1 MAGVVLMGALCAA
14 SWFAARRRADVAD
27 SKGMG
32 SNDIERNGMGY
43 CDTSSRGKS
52 NSSTPTYRRSMHSSN
67 SLKNCHTPIS
77 HHPYSSGSMMKG
89 GDSMVEYGSSR
100 TLARGNCQRA
110 GSNNGSHDSRNGSE
124 DSRVQMYASNS
135 RRGGDGYDEGGPV
148 MLATTPGRSRT
159 TSSSRTPGR
168 SGTTGRSITPRLRSN
183 SGSSRGR
190 QMYNASNPSY
200 MNEDGKDWGEPNRR
214 RSSYSP
220 KARGRSSEG
229 RDFDWRSWGGEG
241 RSRSRHRSGSGGGGE
256 RPPRYNDGPA
266 EYFGDRASMDAEMP
280 ARRGSRH
287 HSSRGH
293 PYRSRSQES
302 GQGHGHSHSHRGH
315 ILGYRRSSSAPRVS
329 PTRSSSDSTDWT
341 SEGSRRRNDL
351 REDLRN
357 GRRGDGRRRGRRAH
371 STSSMSRHDM
381 DRIELENV
389 ERHDNRRRTFD
400 SRSVPNDGEWR
411 RRRTFES
418 PSRHSPYRSGMVRVD
433 LG

>member
-1 MAGVVLMGALCAA
+1 MGALCAA
-14 SWFAARRRADVAD
+14 SWFAARRRANTAD
-27 SKGMG
+27 SKARDAH
-32 SNDIERNGMGY
+32 DIERNGMGY
-43 CDTSSRGKS
+43 GDTSSRGKS

-77 HHPYSSGSMMKG
+77 HHPYSSGSMMNR
-89 GDSMVEYGSSR
+89 GDSMIEYGPIR
-100 TLARGNCQRA
+100 TLARGDCQRA

-124 DSRVQMYASNS
+124 DSRIQMYASNS
-135 RRGGDGYDEGGPV
+135 RRGGDGYEEGGPV
-148 MLATTPGRSRT
+148 MLATTPARSRT
-159 TSSSRTPGR
+159 TSSSRTPVR

-183 SGSSRGR
+183 SGSSSRGR

-200 MNEDGKDWGEPNRR
+200 MHEDGKDWGEPNRR

-220 KARGRSSEG
+220 NARGRSSEG
-229 RDFDWRSWGGEG
+229 RDFDWRSWGGGG

-256 RPPRYNDGPA
+256 RPPRYDDGPA

-280 ARRGSRH
+280 PRRGSRH
-287 HSSRGH
+287 HSPRGRQ
-293 PYRSRSQES
+293 YRSRSQER
-302 GQGHGHSHSHRGH
+302 GQRHSHSGGSHRGH

-341 SEGSRRRNDL
+341 SEESRRRNDL
-351 REDLRN
+351 RDDLRN
-357 GRRGDGRRRGRRAH
+357 DRRGDGRRRGRRAH
-371 STSSMSRHDM
+371 STSGMSRHDM
-381 DRIELENV
+381 DRIDVENG
-389 ERHDNRRRTFD
+389 ERYDNRRRAFD

-418 PSRHSPYRSGMVRVD
+418 PSRQSPYRSGMVRVD